1 MMDRST
7 RADALRA
14 QLASLRDAGVMQL
27 RKPDAEIVAAYHS
40 KLEATSLESAAIGD
54 SPTHEASTSEALA
67 SSSSSAESAVNA
79 DVATT
84 ASAPVTPTKTQPT
97 PATPS
102 KVETPSGTA
111 NAPLS
116 RGHDLQQRM
125 AALKVIREEVAGCT
139 LCDELAA
146 SRTQTVFGVGDPQAR
161 LCFLGEAP
169 GGDEDE
175 QGEPFVGRAG
185 KLLNK
190 MIAAMGLS
198 RDDVYILNT
207 IKCRPPGNRNPESQE
222 SSNCRPFLDRQLA
235 ILKPEFICCLG
246 GVAAKNLL
254 QTDLSVGKMRGRFWQ
269 YRDAKVVVTYHPA
282 YLLRV
287 ESEKRKAWEDLQMLM
302 KEMG

>member
-7 RADALRA
+7 QVDALRA
-14 QLASLRDAGVMQL
+14 QLASLRDAGVMQM
-27 RKPDAEIVAAYHS
+27 RQPDAEIVAKYQAQ
-40 KLEATSLESAAIGD
+40 LEAVANE
-54 SPTHEASTSEALA
+54 SPTNTGAATASTTA
-67 SSSSSAESAVNA
+67 AE
-79 DVATT
+79 TT
-84 ASAPVTPTKTQPT
+84 PDPAPKVEVTPRVVNT
-97 PATPS
+97 PVDTS
-102 KVETPSGTA
+102 ESTS
-111 NAPLS
+111 APLS

-125 AALKVIREEVAGCT
+125 AALKVIRDEVVDCT

-169 GGDEDE
+169 GRDEDE
-175 QGEPFVGRAG
+175 QGEPFVGQAG

-207 IKCRPPGNRNPESQE
+207 IKCRPPGNRNPEPAE
-222 SSNCRPFLDRQLA
+222 TTNCRPFLDRQLA

-246 GVAAKNLL
+246 GVAAKSLL
-254 QTDLSVGKMRGRFWQ
+254 QNDLSVGKMRGRLWQ
-269 YRDAKVVVTYHPA
+269 YGDAKVVVTYHPA

-287 ESEKRKAWEDLQMLM
+287 ETEKRKAWEDLQMLM